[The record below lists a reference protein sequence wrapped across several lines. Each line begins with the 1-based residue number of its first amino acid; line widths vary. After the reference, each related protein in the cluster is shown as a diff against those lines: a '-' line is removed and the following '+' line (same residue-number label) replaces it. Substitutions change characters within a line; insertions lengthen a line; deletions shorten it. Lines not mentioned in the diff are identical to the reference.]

1 MTPEE
6 QAARRTVAEA
16 EARLELDWQ
25 NVLLHKTYY
34 KAVYR
39 PALLRASLALAADR
53 LRPIPADATAHS
65 LRHTYA
71 SFCVSAGLHP
81 KQIADYMGHASVNT
95 TMGIYAHLFEDDHT
109 DAMTA
114 LGNVAATRP
123 RPNNVTPL
131 RGWG

>member
-6 QAARRTVAEA
+6 QAARRTVEEA
-16 EARLELDWQ
+16 AARLELDW
-25 NVLLHKTYY
+25 NAVLLHKTYY

-39 PALLRASLALAADR
+39 PALLRASAALVADR

-109 DAMTA
+109 DAMAA
-114 LGNVAATRP
+114 LGSIAATRP